1 MKKYTKSQ
9 RFAVF
14 LSRLMMIHNV
24 VMDVAS
30 FCGYNVAT
38 TLYKKGQIIL
48 KFASE
53 FFFPNY
59 LLDIPINQINEKLKS
74 KKKEAHMQIH
84 NIFYPIA

>member
-1 MKKYTKSQ
+1 MEMEKYTKLQ

-38 TLYKKGQIIL
+38 TIGPNSFKIRISIL
-48 KFASE
+48 ILWPKL
-53 FFFPNY
+53 FPEYSN
-59 LLDIPINQINEKLKS
+59 KS
-74 KKKEAHMQIH
+74 
-84 NIFYPIA
+84 N

>member
-38 TLYKKGQIIL
+38 TMNKKGQILL

-53 FFFPNY
+53 LFCTNY
-59 LLDIPINQINEKLKS
+59 LL
-74 KKKEAHMQIH
+74 
-84 NIFYPIA
+84 NI

>member
-1 MKKYTKSQ
+1 MKNYTKSQ

-38 TLYKKGQIIL
+38 TMYQKGQILL
-48 KFASE
+48 KFASKL
-53 FFFPNY
+53 FSPNHN
-59 LLDIPINQINEKLKS
+59 LESNQCKNEI
-74 KKKEAHMQIH
+74 KEERSTFA
-84 NIFYPIA
+84 NS

>member
-1 MKKYTKSQ
+1 MKNYTKSQ

-38 TLYKKGQIIL
+38 TMYKKGQILL

-53 FFFPNY
+53 LFCTNY

>member
-1 MKKYTKSQ
+1 MKNYTKSQ

-38 TLYKKGQIIL
+38 TMYKKGQILL

-53 FFFPNY
+53 FFSPNY
-59 LLDIPINQINEKLKS
+59 LL
-74 KKKEAHMQIH
+74 
-84 NIFYPIA
+84 NI

>member
-38 TLYKKGQIIL
+38 TMYQKGQILL

-53 FFFPNY
+53 LFFPNY
-59 LLDIPINQINEKLKS
+59 NLNLINVKMKS
-74 KKKEAHMQIH
+74 KRKEVHLRIH
-84 NIFYPIA
+84 KMFDPIA

>member
-38 TLYKKGQIIL
+38 TMYQKGQILL

-53 FFFPNY
+53 LFSPNY
-59 LLDIPINQINEKLKS
+59 NLNLINAKMKS
-74 KKKEAHMQIH
+74 KRKEVHLRIH
-84 NIFYPIA
+84 KMFDPIA

>member
-38 TLYKKGQIIL
+38 TMHKKGQILL

-53 FFFPNY
+53 LFLPQ
-59 LLDIPINQINEKLKS
+59 L
-74 KKKEAHMQIH
+74 
-84 NIFYPIA
+84 